1 MVNSD
6 ELSSTNAKVVIEELF
21 KNWGEARIIATERN
35 LIQKN
40 DLWALEAI
48 VDSVINLNPTQVSDY
63 KKGNEKIFSF
73 LVGQCMK
80 ASAGSWNPKIFNE
93 LLKKKLG

>member
-1 MVNSD
+1 MVNAD
-6 ELSSTNAKVVIEELF
+6 ELSSTNAKLVVEELF
-21 KNWGEARIIATERN
+21 INWGKAREIAESKN

-48 VDSVINLNPTQVSDY
+48 VDNIINANPTQVADY
-63 KKGNEKIFSF
+63 KWGNEKIFGF

-80 ASAGSWNPKIFNE
+80 ASAWSW
-93 LLKKKLG
+93 